1 VEIESARKFFFIGN
15 DPILDLLNTVPV
27 LEGGPVDLLGSLA
40 DVTRWLEG
48 SGLMTAEEARELRGV
63 NYSVS
68 EGAAALSKVKSLR
81 EVLRELVLGLEERG
95 TITKAVL
102 AAVNEIL
109 RSTPISC
116 EIAWHAQ
123 KRRFDARWRSHK
135 EDIGSMAMAPLV
147 RAVVQLLSERDAS
160 LVKKCE
166 NPVCVLHF
174 YDTSK
179 NHSRRWCS
187 MEVCGNRIKAAKHYR
202 RHRDEGEPNPKG

>member
-1 VEIESARKFFFIGN
+1 VEIESAGKFFFIGN

-27 LEGGPVDLLGSLA
+27 LGGRPVDLLGSFA
-40 DVTRWLEG
+40 DVTRWLEE
-48 SGLMTAEEARELRGV
+48 SGLMTAEEARELRRLK
-63 NYSVS
+63 YSAA
-68 EGAAALSKVKSLR
+68 EGAAALNKVKSLR
-81 EVLRELVLGLEERG
+81 EALRALVLGLEERG
-95 TITKAVL
+95 TISKAVL
-102 AAVNEIL
+102 ATVNEIL

-135 EDIGSMAMAPLV
+135 DDISSMAMAPLA
-147 RAVVQLLSERDAS
+147 RGVVQLLSERDSS
-160 LVKKCE
+160 LLKKCE

-187 MEVCGNRIKAAKHYR
+187 MDVCGNRIKAAKHYR
-202 RHRDEGEPNPKG
+202 RHRDETESNPKG